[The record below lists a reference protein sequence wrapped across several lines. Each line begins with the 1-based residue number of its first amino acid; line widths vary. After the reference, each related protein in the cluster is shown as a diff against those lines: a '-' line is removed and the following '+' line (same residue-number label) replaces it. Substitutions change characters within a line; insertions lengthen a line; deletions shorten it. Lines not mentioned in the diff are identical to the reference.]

1 MSKGF
6 VIKTTAKNL
15 MNDVRKAWFET
26 FENPHRDCLNIDIEL
41 DSFQDNP
48 MVICWDCITKNQAFG
63 ETSDF

>member
-1 MSKGF
+1 MGKGF

-41 DSFQDNP
+41 SSIEDDP
-48 MVICWDCITKNQAFG
+48 IVICWDCISKNQTYG

>member
-1 MSKGF
+1 MNKGF